1 MIVAMYWLLFFLT
14 LEAYFGV
21 FSFKRKGK
29 INHINH
35 SNNSNKSS
43 TYNIEDL
50 SEDDLES
57 LVLLEIL
64 FIIKNLKA
72 NFHIL

>member
-1 MIVAMYWLLFFLT
+1 MSEILGSIDMAKK
-14 LEAYFGV
+14 
-21 FSFKRKGK
+21 KRKNK
-29 INHINH
+29 SYKY

-72 NFHIL
+72 NFYIL